1 MDWQPCGIPDLPSP
15 AHRRTASAA
24 LSSRA
29 RTARELPAQ
38 EFIEALLH
46 WSIAAA
52 SGSPSG
58 PGAFVTAGQLALLAE
73 ELALPE
79 TAAGPFGLEDLTDFF
94 TENLNLEISGE
105 PGGPTPATL
114 DGTAV
119 PMPPFLNWVSPQA
132 GECDFATHN
141 KVGPLYSAGAAARAA
156 RFSPLYPAAPAAP
169 AEQPP
174 DVPADYESL
183 AAHLFRDWCLMIA
196 KTVVQAAADAM
207 AAWPVEITARTSLA
221 DVAAQFPSAVID
233 YSVRAGDTLE
243 AIAARFGLPTR
254 PPCSPTRRA
263 PSPPTPGCCDPAPC
277 STRRRRTGPGT
288 APRSSPPLST
298 SRTTT
303 PRPTSR
309 TPPGTPRPCSTSTHG

>member
-94 TENLNLEISGE
+94 TESLNLEISGE

-114 DGTAV
+114 DACPHDENARCNCVRHLPNTFPRKRRGASA
-119 PMPPFLNWVSPQA
+119 LLLACGSPGGRSGSKREQ
-132 GECDFATHN
+132 
-141 KVGPLYSAGAAARAA
+141 GP
-156 RFSPLYPAAPAAP
+156 
-169 AEQPP
+169 
-174 DVPADYESL
+174 
-183 AAHLFRDWCLMIA
+183 C
-196 KTVVQAAADAM
+196 
-207 AAWPVEITARTSLA
+207 
-221 DVAAQFPSAVID
+221 
-233 YSVRAGDTLE
+233 
-243 AIAARFGLPTR
+243 
-254 PPCSPTRRA
+254 
-263 PSPPTPGCCDPAPC
+263 
-277 STRRRRTGPGT
+277 
-288 APRSSPPLST
+288 
-298 SRTTT
+298 
-303 PRPTSR
+303 
-309 TPPGTPRPCSTSTHG
+309 